1 MTAAARY
8 TLFDTAIGRCGIAWR
23 SGLVVSTALPGSD
36 DVATVRHLLRR
47 LPDATQA
54 EADGVAANAIS
65 LVQRLLSG
73 EPVALS
79 VIPVDLDSCPAFE
92 RQIYALLRDV
102 PTGATV
108 TYGEL
113 AERAGSPGAARAV
126 GMAMGRNPIPIIVP
140 CHRVLASNG
149 RSGGFSAPGGVKTK
163 FRILQIEQAGRAG
176 DGSMLFEN
184 LPLAVK
190 NAPSA
195 QR

>member
-23 SGLVVSTALPGSD
+23 SGLVVSTALPGND
-36 DVATVRHLLRR
+36 DAATARHLLRR
-47 LPDATQA
+47 LPDANQA
-54 EADGVAANAIS
+54 QPDDVAANAIS

-73 EPVALS
+73 EAVDLS

-149 RSGGFSAPGGVKTK
+149 RSGGFSAPGGVTTK

-176 DGSMLFEN
+176 DGSMLFES

>member
-73 EPVALS
+73 EPVDLS

-149 RSGGFSAPGGVKTK
+149 RSGGFSAPGGVTTK

-176 DGSMLFEN
+176 DGSMLFES